1 MNIRLRAA
9 FEVVAF
15 ITGAVAL
22 QFLFTV
28 LLEQF
33 TMAEVVTAVGIA
45 AMVFCIYQLY
55 QIRVGQLE
63 SRQRFD
69 N

>member
-22 QFLFTV
+22 QVLFNL

-33 TMAEVVTAVGIA
+33 TISEIVTAVGVG

-63 SRQRFD
+63 DSERLD
-69 N
+69 K